1 MDGQPSELAGRLRA
15 DRHADMATEGL
26 DRIEADLTGVERALT
41 GLDDATY
48 GTCRQCR
55 VRLDDEVLSADP
67 FAARCP
73 DHR

>member
-1 MDGQPSELAGRLRA
+1 
-15 DRHADMATEGL
+15 MATEGL

>member
-1 MDGQPSELAGRLRA
+1 
-15 DRHADMATEGL
+15 MATEGL

-48 GTCRQCR
+48 GTCGQCR

-67 FAARCP
+67 FAVRCP

>member
-1 MDGQPSELAGRLRA
+1 MLRP
-15 DRHADMATEGL
+15 DRHAGMAAEAL

-48 GTCRQCR
+48 GTCSQCR
-55 VRLDDEVLSADP
+55 VPLDEEALSADP
-67 FAARCP
+67 FAVRCP

>member
-1 MDGQPSELAGRLRA
+1 MNGQPSKLPGILGPDGHAG
-15 DRHADMATEGL
+15 MATETL

-48 GTCRQCR
+48 GTCSHCH
-55 VRLDDEVLSADP
+55 VVLDEEVLSADP